1 MTRVNSPDTQATCP
15 TPTSNAPPTR
25 RPSPARTRV
34 VSDAPVTRL
43 TIEVRSVSVLV
54 LTLAVSAAC
63 CLGLGFVLQQNAAE
77 RAPLGDFL
85 SPRLLLD
92 LVRVPR
98 WLAGM
103 GLMVVGMVLG
113 AIALGGGE
121 LTLVEP
127 LLATN
132 LLFALALSRL
142 QTRQPLGRQGW
153 VGLALLAGGV
163 TAFILAGEPRG
174 GSAVTDPVRHWLI
187 VGAMLG
193 LALVLTACAG
203 RFRLTWG
210 PTLLALAAG
219 LLYGVQD
226 ALTRVS
232 GRRFSAGGMAEVLT
246 GWQPYAVV
254 VLGVTGL
261 VLVQSAFETAPLR
274 RSLPALTAAQP
285 LAGIACGV
293 GFLGD
298 RLRTDAPALAWEA
311 GGLAGVVA
319 GIVLLGLHPA
329 MPQGTGE
336 SGHERALQRG

>member
-1 MTRVNSPDTQATCP
+1 M
-15 TPTSNAPPTR
+15 
-25 RPSPARTRV
+25 
-34 VSDAPVTRL
+34 
-43 TIEVRSVSVLV
+43 SVLV
-54 LTLAVSAAC
+54 LVLAVSAAC
-63 CLGLGFVLQQNAAE
+63 CLGFGFVLQQNAAQ

-98 WLAGM
+98 WLGGT
-103 GLMVVGMVLG
+103 GLMVAGMVMG
-113 AIALGGGE
+113 AIALAGGE
-121 LTLVEP
+121 ITLVEP

-132 LLFALALSRL
+132 LLFALALSRA

-153 VGLALLAGGV
+153 AGLALLAGGV
-163 TAFILAGEPRG
+163 SAFIVAGEPRG
-174 GSAVTDPVRHWLI
+174 GSAVTDPVRHWVI
-187 VGAMLG
+187 FGVVLG
-193 LALVLTACAG
+193 LALLLTACAG
-203 RFRLTWG
+203 RARLTWG
-210 PTLLALAAG
+210 PALLALAAG
-219 LLYGVQD
+219 LVYGVQD

-232 GRRFSAGGMAEVLT
+232 GQRFSAGGAAELLT
-246 GWQPYAVV
+246 GWQPYAVL

-298 RLRTDAPALAWEA
+298 RLRTDAGALAWEA
-311 GGLAGVVA
+311 GGLAAVVT
-319 GIVLLGLHPA
+319 GIVLLGMHPA

-336 SGHERALQRG
+336 RGPARDLQRR

>member
-1 MTRVNSPDTQATCP
+1 M
-15 TPTSNAPPTR
+15 
-25 RPSPARTRV
+25 
-34 VSDAPVTRL
+34 
-43 TIEVRSVSVLV
+43 SVLV
-54 LTLAVSAAC
+54 LVLAVSAAC
-63 CLGLGFVLQQNAAE
+63 CLGFGFVLQQNAAQ

-103 GLMVVGMVLG
+103 ALMVAGMVLG
-113 AIALGGGE
+113 ALALGGGE

-132 LLFALALSRL
+132 LLFALALSRV
-142 QTRQPLGRQGW
+142 QSRQRLGRQGW
-153 VGLALLAGGV
+153 AGLVLLAGGV
-163 TAFILAGEPRG
+163 TAFIVAGEPRG

-187 VGAMLG
+187 VGGMLG
-193 LALVLTACAG
+193 LSVLLTAGAG
-203 RFRLTWG
+203 RCRLTWG
-210 PTLLALAAG
+210 PTLLAVAAG
-219 LLYGVQD
+219 LVYGVQD

-232 GRRFSAGGMAEVLT
+232 GRRFLAGGPTELLT

-261 VLVQSAFETAPLR
+261 ILVQSAFETAPLR

-298 RLRTDAPALAWEA
+298 RLRTDAGALAWEA
-311 GGLAGVVA
+311 GGLAAVVA

-329 MPQGTGE
+329 MPQGTGV
-336 SGHERALQRG
+336 GGRAHDLQRR